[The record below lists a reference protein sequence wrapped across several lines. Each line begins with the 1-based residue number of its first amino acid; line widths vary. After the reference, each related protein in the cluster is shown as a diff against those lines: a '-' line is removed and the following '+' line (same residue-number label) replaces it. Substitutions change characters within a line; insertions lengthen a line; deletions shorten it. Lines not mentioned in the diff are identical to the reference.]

1 VKTLSS
7 QGIRVGIAAL
17 AAIVFG
23 IGTTGCTAKEPRANG
38 PGTGTGTG
46 TTSSATITVD
56 ASDTACRLSAVEA
69 GTGPSTFVITNNGTK
84 VTEFYVYG
92 EGERV
97 LGEAED
103 ISPGL
108 QRKLVVQFGQPGTY
122 RTACKPGMV
131 GDGIRADFTIR

>member
-1 VKTLSS
+1 MKTLSS

-23 IGTTGCTAKEPRANG
+23 IGTAGCTAKEPKAT
-38 PGTGTGTG
+38 GTGTGTG
-46 TTSSATITVD
+46 TTSPATITVD

-131 GDGIRADFTIR
+131 GDGMRADFTIR